1 MSKSKSDYNSQKK
14 EQDSTH
20 FIVEERKKEVG
31 GFLQLF
37 WWKCDFLVMHNNALQ
52 KQWQIE
58 DDLRVQEFC
67 VDVGLFKKF
76 HLYFRLFTRSAFIG
90 AVVQVQ

>member
-1 MSKSKSDYNSQKK
+1 VSKSKSDYNSQKK

-37 WWKCDFLVMHNNALQ
+37 W
-52 KQWQIE
+52 
-58 DDLRVQEFC
+58 
-67 VDVGLFKKF
+67 
-76 HLYFRLFTRSAFIG
+76 
-90 AVVQVQ
+90 